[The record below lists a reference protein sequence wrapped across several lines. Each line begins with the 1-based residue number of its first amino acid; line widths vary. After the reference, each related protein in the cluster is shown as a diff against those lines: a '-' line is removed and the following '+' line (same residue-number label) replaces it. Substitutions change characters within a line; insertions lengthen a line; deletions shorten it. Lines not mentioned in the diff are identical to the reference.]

1 MTRPLERD
9 ALRIIQDVV
18 REATGKGLPAEARQR
33 LERLLRAIGK
43 GTRPEPGAQAFS
55 SREVTILFADVRG
68 FSALVSDYSTEVV
81 LRVLDR
87 CFARMTEIIV
97 RHYGTIDKFIGD
109 AIMVI
114 FPGDPTAPRD
124 HARRAVL
131 CAIEMQIAMNEL
143 RSLNAR
149 QRLPD
154 LYMGIGISTGTVMAG
169 LIGAEEHRAF
179 TIIGEEVNIAAR
191 IEALSLRGQVLMS
204 ETTYEHC
211 RDFAHVA
218 EPVEVHVK
226 GRSRRMVVR
235 EALGIPALGKAVP
248 RQDVRK
254 SPRVQVRLPLAYSL
268 MEGKTV
274 AAARLHGV
282 VHDLGYHGAL
292 VEFDCKHDARSEL
305 KIAFDLTFLGFLAA
319 DIYARVVSV
328 RGAGTRF
335 LHGIEFTSVAAQTQ
349 EKIELFVQMLLQGEY
364 HAIE

>member
-33 LERLLRAIGK
+33 VERLLRSVASGNA
-43 GTRPEPGAQAFS
+43 PEPGGPAFTE
-55 SREVTILFADVRG
+55 REVTILFADVRG
-68 FSALVSDYSTEVV
+68 FSALVSEYPTEVV
-81 LRVLDR
+81 LRLLDR
-87 CFARMTEIIV
+87 CFARMTEIIL

-114 FPGDPTAPRD
+114 FAGDATAPRD

-143 RSLNAR
+143 RSVEA
-149 QRLPD
+149 QERLPD
-154 LYMGIGISTGTVMAG
+154 LYMGIGISTGRVMAG
-169 LIGAEEHRAF
+169 LIGAQEYRAF
-179 TIIGEEVNIAAR
+179 TVIGEEVNIAAR

-204 ETTYEHC
+204 ETTYQHC
-211 RDFAHVA
+211 SDFAQA
-218 EPVEVHVK
+218 GEPLEVHVK

-254 SPRVQVRLPLAYSL
+254 SPRVQVRLPLEYSVL
-268 MEGKTV
+268 EGKTV
-274 AAARLHGV
+274 AADRLQGL

-292 VEFDCKHDARSEL
+292 IELDRKHETRSEL
-305 KIAFDLTFLGFLAA
+305 KIAFDLTFLGFRAA
-319 DIYARVVSV
+319 DVYARVVSV
-328 RGAGTRF
+328 RGDGGRF
-335 LHGIEFTSVAAQTQ
+335 LHGLEFTSLDAETQ
-349 EKIELFVQMLLQGEY
+349 EKIELFVQMLLQGDY
-364 HAIE
+364 HAL

>member
-33 LERLLRAIGK
+33 LERLLRALGQ
-43 GTRPEPGAQAFS
+43 GGAPEAGEQAFS
-55 SREVTILFADVRG
+55 ARELTILFADVRG
-68 FSALVSDYSTEVV
+68 FSALVSEYPTEVV

-87 CFARMTEIIV
+87 CFARMTEIIL

-114 FPGDPTAPRD
+114 FPGDATAPRD
-124 HARRAVL
+124 HARRALL
-131 CAIEMQIAMNEL
+131 CAVEMQIAMNEL
-143 RSLNAR
+143 RSMKEE
-149 QRLPD
+149 RLPD
-154 LYMGIGISTGTVMAG
+154 LYMGIGISTGKVMAG
-169 LIGAEEHRAF
+169 LIGAAEHRAF
-179 TIIGEEVNIAAR
+179 TIVGEEVNIAAR

-211 RDFAHVA
+211 RDFVQVG

-235 EALGIPALGKAVP
+235 EALGVPALGKAVP

-254 SPRVQVRLPLAYSL
+254 SPRVQVRLPLEYSV

-274 AAARLHGV
+274 AAERLPGL

-292 VEFDCKHDARSEL
+292 IELDRRHEARSEL
-305 KIAFDLTFLGFLAA
+305 KIAFDLTFLGFRAA
-319 DIYARVVSV
+319 DVYARVVSV
-328 RGAGTRF
+328 RGDGGRF
-335 LHGIEFTSVAAQTQ
+335 LHGLEFTSLDGGTQ

>member
-9 ALRIIQDVV
+9 AMRIIQDVV

-43 GTRPEPGAQAFS
+43 GSSPEPAEQAFS
-55 SREVTILFADVRG
+55 AREVTILFADVRG
-68 FSALVSDYSTEVV
+68 FSALVAEYPTEVV

-87 CFARMTEIIV
+87 CFVRMTEIIV

-114 FPGDPTAPRD
+114 FPGDATAPRD

-131 CAIEMQIAMNEL
+131 CAIEMQIAMHEL
-143 RSLNAR
+143 RSLEGKE
-149 QRLPD
+149 RLPD
-154 LYMGIGISTGTVMAG
+154 LYMGIGISTGQVMAG

-179 TIIGEEVNIAAR
+179 TLIGEEVNIAAR

-204 ETTYEHC
+204 ETTYDHC
-211 RDFAHVA
+211 RDFVQVG
-218 EPVEVHVK
+218 EPVGVHVK
-226 GRSRRMVVR
+226 GRSHRMVVR

-254 SPRVQVRLPLAYSL
+254 SPRVQVRLPLEYSL

-274 AAARLHGV
+274 AAERLQGL

-292 VEFDCKHDARSEL
+292 IELDRKHETRSEL
-305 KIAFDLTFLGFLAA
+305 KIAFDLTFLGFRAV
-319 DIYARVVSV
+319 DVYARVVSA
-328 RGAGTRF
+328 RGDGGRF
-335 LHGIEFTSVAAQTQ
+335 LHGLEFTSLDAETQ
-349 EKIELFVQMLLQGEY
+349 DKIELFVQMLLQGDY
-364 HAIE
+364 HAL

>member
-18 REATGKGLPAEARQR
+18 REATGTGLPAEARQR
-33 LERLLRAIGK
+33 LERLLRAIAEGHA
-43 GTRPEPGAQAFS
+43 PEAGEQAFS
-55 SREVTILFADVRG
+55 AREVTILFADVRG
-68 FSALVSDYSTEVV
+68 FSALVSEYPTEVV

-87 CFARMTEIIV
+87 CFSRMTEIIV

-124 HARRAVL
+124 HARRTVL

-143 RSLNAR
+143 RSLEEKEH
-149 QRLPD
+149 LPD
-154 LYMGIGISTGTVMAG
+154 LYMGIGISTGRVMAG
-169 LIGAEEHRAF
+169 LIGAQEYRAF
-179 TIIGEEVNIAAR
+179 TIVGEEVNIAAR

-211 RDFAHVA
+211 RDFVHAGD
-218 EPVEVHVK
+218 PMEVHVK

-235 EALGIPALGKAVP
+235 EALGIPALGKSVP

-254 SPRVQVRLPLAYSL
+254 SPRVQVRLPLEYSL

-274 AAARLHGV
+274 AAERLPGLV
-282 VHDLGYHGAL
+282 RDLSYRGAL
-292 VEFDCKHDARSEL
+292 IELDRKHEMRAEL
-305 KIAFDLTFLGFLAA
+305 KVAFDLTFLGFRAH
-319 DIYARVVSV
+319 DVYARVVSV
-328 RGAGTRF
+328 RGDGGRF
-335 LHGIEFTSVAAQTQ
+335 LHGLEFTSLDGETQ
-349 EKIELFVQMLLQGEY
+349 QKIELFVQMLLQGEY
-364 HAIE
+364 HALE